1 MPLKRQK
8 TGSVVCPSCG
18 LLVGVRDGKCYNCG
32 RSNPGLWGFAPLVR
46 HFGGQFNFVSLVVW
60 GCCILYVLS
69 LVATL
74 GMGQNIGMGGFFDIL
89 APSSTSLVL
98 LGAAGAYPV
107 FYLGSWWTI
116 LSASWLHGSLL
127 HILFNMLWVR
137 DIGPAVE
144 EVFGSART
152 IIIFTIAGVVGF
164 LCSSVAGL
172 WMGGPGVPFFMR
184 GATLTIGASA
194 SIFGLLGALVHY
206 GRRGGGHLIHREAW
220 MYAIILFAFGLF
232 FPGID
237 NYAHAGGFIG
247 GFLAS
252 MLLDPARRERTDH
265 LMIAFGCLAATA
277 LAILASVVH
286 VLALV

>member
-1 MPLKRQK
+1 MLKRQK

-18 LLVGVRDGKCYNCG
+18 LLVGVRDEKCYNCG
-32 RSNPGLWGFAPLVR
+32 RLNPGMWGFAPLVR
-46 HFGGQFNFVSLVVW
+46 QFGTRINFVSLVIW
-60 GCCILYVLS
+60 GCGILYVLS

-74 GMGQNIGMGGFFDIL
+74 GMGGQIGMGGFFDIL
-89 APSSTSLVL
+89 APSSASLVL

-107 FYLGSWWTI
+107 FYLGSWWTV

-137 DIGPAVE
+137 DIGPAVD
-144 EVFGSART
+144 EVYGSARG
-152 IIIFTIAGVVGF
+152 IIIFTIAGVAGF

-206 GRRGGGHLIHREAW
+206 GRRGGGHLIRREAW
-220 MYAIILFAFGLF
+220 FYAVILFAFGLF

-247 GFLAS
+247 GYLAS
-252 MLLDPARRERTDH
+252 MILDPAKRERMDH
-265 LMIAFGCLAATA
+265 LFIALACLAATL
-277 LAILASVVH
+277 LAVVASVVH
-286 VLALV
+286 VLSFV